1 MPGIVK
7 QRLDHLSLLEL
18 GPHPA
23 HDLQH
28 DPGAGLLEH
37 GHRVT
42 VGDTLQAVSVHRQ
55 QPTEKDVMI
64 ETLII
69 RICTL

>member
-7 QRLDHLSLLEL
+7 QRLDHLNLLEL

-23 HDLQH
+23 DDLQH

-55 QPTEKDVMI
+55 QPAEKDVIM
-64 ETLII
+64 TFQV
-69 RICTL
+69 RTGK